1 MDKDLFQKRLS
12 RNEKKYEFETLIN
25 KTINNNIFDDK
36 SDFSYFT
43 RSKIKMTKS
52 LTKIGLISPNKKK

>member
-12 RNEKKYEFETLIN
+12 RNEKNYEFETPIN

-43 RSKIKMTKS
+43 PSKI
-52 LTKIGLISPNKKK
+52 